1 MVVGTNGPRKEVNN
15 IATPTQ
21 ISIVLANGY
30 TLPLHASS
38 PSPVHATNCSYQT
51 LVLLHFVACLKIQS
65 AKCRANKQNQT
76 KQMKIQVAT
85 CKANKTQQQQQ
96 RMRHILP
103 AEEGGRRRRREGD
116 GTKHGMAHSNPKQ
129 NFLFSHTRWPKSKKY
144 SRQILLYEYLQ
155 AHEHTHTQGCAEG
168 GRKGVSKVA
177 CKVGEIRENSHKNN
191 SKNNNGNII
200 QTVRE
205 TDCDADTVSTRGVC
219 VMRLQCKPKP
229 KRKQK
234 QKSQG
239 LPCYKS

>member
-1 MVVGTNGPRKEVNN
+1 MP
-15 IATPTQ
+15 
-21 ISIVLANGY
+21 
-30 TLPLHASS
+30 SS
-38 PSPVHATNCSYQT
+38 TSPVHATNCSYQT

-65 AKCRANKQNQT
+65 AKCRANKQNQR

-103 AEEGGRRRRREGD
+103 AEEGGRRRRGEGD

-144 SRQILLYEYLQ
+144 SRQILLYEYPQ
-155 AHEHTHTQGCAEG
+155 AHECTQ
-168 GRKGVSKVA
+168 RGVQRGLLAKWGKSAKIATRITVKIIIEIS
-177 CKVGEIRENSHKNN
+177 CKQSEMED
-191 SKNNNGNII
+191 
-200 QTVRE
+200 RE
-205 TDCDADTVSTRGVC
+205 TDCDADTVSTRVVC

-234 QKSQG
+234 QKPQG

>member
-1 MVVGTNGPRKEVNN
+1 MAQGRKATILPRPRTHTNIDSAGKW
-15 IATPTQ
+15 
-21 ISIVLANGY
+21 LH
-30 TLPLHASS
+30 PLSP

-103 AEEGGRRRRREGD
+103 AEEGGRRRRGEGD

-144 SRQILLYEYLQ
+144 SRQILLYEYPQ
-155 AHEHTHTQGCAEG
+155 AHERTQ
-168 GRKGVSKVA
+168 
-177 CKVGEIRENSHKNN
+177 
-191 SKNNNGNII
+191 
-200 QTVRE
+200 
-205 TDCDADTVSTRGVC
+205 RGVQRVERGVKSC
-219 VMRLQCKPKP
+219 LQSGGNP
-229 KRKQK
+229 RK
-234 QKSQG
+234 
-239 LPCYKS
+239 

>member
-1 MVVGTNGPRKEVNN
+1 MVVGTNGPRKEGNN

-21 ISIVLANGY
+21 ISIVLASGY

-103 AEEGGRRRRREGD
+103 AGEGGRRRGEGG

-144 SRQILLYEYLQ
+144 SRQILLYEYPQ
-155 AHEHTHTQGCAEG
+155 AHERTQRGVQRG

-191 SKNNNGNII
+191 SKNNNRNIM

-239 LPCYKS
+239 RLCYKS

>member
-1 MVVGTNGPRKEVNN
+1 M
-15 IATPTQ
+15 
-21 ISIVLANGY
+21 LASGY

-65 AKCRANKQNQT
+65 AKCRANKENQT

-103 AEEGGRRRRREGD
+103 AGEGGRRRGEGD

-144 SRQILLYEYLQ
+144 SRQILLYEYPQ
-155 AHEHTHTQGCAEG
+155 AHERTHTQGCAEG
-168 GRKGVSKVA
+168 Q
-177 CKVGEIRENSHKNN
+177 E
-191 SKNNNGNII
+191 
-200 QTVRE
+200 
-205 TDCDADTVSTRGVC
+205 RGVKSC
-219 VMRLQCKPKP
+219 LQSGGNP
-229 KRKQK
+229 RK
-234 QKSQG
+234 
-239 LPCYKS
+239 

>member
-1 MVVGTNGPRKEVNN
+1 M
-15 IATPTQ
+15 
-21 ISIVLANGY
+21 LASGY
-30 TLPLHASS
+30 TLPLHGSS
-38 PSPVHATNCSYQT
+38 PSLVHATNCSYQT

-103 AEEGGRRRRREGD
+103 AEEGGRRRGEGD

-144 SRQILLYEYLQ
+144 SRQILLYEYPQ
-155 AHEHTHTQGCAEG
+155 AHEHRQRGVQRGAGKGCQKLLAKWG
-168 GRKGVSKVA
+168 KSAKIATRITVKIII
-177 CKVGEIRENSHKNN
+177 EISEM
-191 SKNNNGNII
+191 GD
-200 QTVRE
+200 RE
-205 TDCDADTVSTRGVC
+205 TDCDADTVSTRVVC

-234 QKSQG
+234 QKSQR
-239 LPCYKS
+239 LRCYKS